1 MSLFL
6 LSFFE
11 IGNAIG
17 PPSKQVKFSQMVVD
31 DDHDQF
37 TPDALRAYIYQLG
50 IKHPDVVYAQ
60 AILETGNF
68 SSRIFK
74 ENNNLFGMKY
84 VDTVRHK
91 RLGARYRPTVAI
103 GEQYEHAKYKDW
115 RKSVEDYLLW
125 QQQFKRTPIETER
138 QYLYLLDQRYAVRG
152 KYVKVLNVVL
162 YRVRVNYYDK
172 QNS

>member
-1 MSLFL
+1 MKLRVFILVLAFL

-17 PPSKQVKFSQMVVD
+17 PQSKQVEFSEKLID
-31 DDHDQF
+31 DTHDQF
-37 TPDALRAYIYQLG
+37 SPDALRAYIYQLG

-84 VDTVRHK
+84 VDTVWCK
-91 RLGARYRPTVAI
+91 RLGARYRPTVAT
-103 GEQYEHAKYKDW
+103 GEQHEHAVYKDW

-125 QQQFKRTPIETER
+125 QQMFKRTPIETER
-138 QYLYLLDQRYAVRG
+138 PI
-152 KYVKVLNVVL
+152 
-162 YRVRVNYYDK
+162 
-172 QNS
+172 S